1 MKRSIACI
9 LIVFTACNAPSG
21 NTAEKQSPDSLT
33 MIPADTMVH
42 TTDTTITPAL
52 VESWKSY
59 EQFNGKYALEVK
71 LLNRNP
77 LKHRLKHML
86 GAEETDFLKRYKV
99 MPPIEVE
106 AGILF
111 NEGCKPHDCT
121 VEEAAI
127 AIDMKKDVIYV
138 GIARGRAVKLYGEKG
153 DSAYP
158 EKLLKWMMK
167 FEENNN

>member
-1 MKRSIACI
+1 MKNYIACI
-9 LIVFTACNAPSG
+9 CLALAACNTPAG
-21 NTAEKQSPDSLT
+21 NKQEKRLPDSLT
-33 MIPADTMVH
+33 MIPADTMIH

-59 EQFNGKYALEVK
+59 EQYNGKYAQDVNLVGQ
-71 LLNRNP
+71 NP
-77 LKHRLKHML
+77 LRQRLKQLL
-86 GAEETDFLKRYKV
+86 GADEAEFLKRYKV

-106 AGILF
+106 NGILF

-127 AIDMKKDVIYV
+127 AIDMKRDVIYI
-138 GIARGRAVKLYGEKG
+138 GIARNRAVKLYGEKE
-153 DSAYP
+153 DTSYP

-167 FEENNN
+167 FEEKQN